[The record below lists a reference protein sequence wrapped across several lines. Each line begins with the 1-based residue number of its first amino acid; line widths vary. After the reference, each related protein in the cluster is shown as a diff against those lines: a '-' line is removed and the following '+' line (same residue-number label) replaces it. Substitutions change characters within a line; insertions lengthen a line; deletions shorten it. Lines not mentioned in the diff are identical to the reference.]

1 MIHAAS
7 KNKDAAAEFVNWMV
21 SPEASAKKLEIDK
34 PYASNA
40 STDLSHLSPMEQ
52 RLGKAMSDAGSYTFM
67 HVDHGTPPAISDRF
81 LDGLQGVLAGAVSPE
96 EAMEATETEAQR
108 VRGKI

>member
-1 MIHAAS
+1 
-7 KNKDAAAEFVNWMV
+7 
-21 SPEASAKKLEIDK
+21 
-34 PYASNA
+34 
-40 STDLSHLSPMEQ
+40 MEQ

-81 LDGLQGVLAGAVSPE
+81 LDGLQGALAGAISPE